1 MSFIVCVR
9 AVVRMKLLFVSSC
22 QLTEVH
28 GFFSSHYSNK
38 LLCTIVRA
46 LKIQRV
52 IMPAI
57 IPAAQRLTE
66 NHHQKKKKQEG
77 KKWVTDRNGYKLHQT
92 FVCFIE
98 PSIPLKWKLVCS
110 DTHSPTKRC
119 RSCTYHK
126 LTFYGHDSNSS
137 RTITDLE
144 CGKYRK

>member
-9 AVVRMKLLFVSSC
+9 AVISYFSFNLVSW
-22 QLTEVH
+22 QKYMD
-28 GFFSSHYSNK
+28 FFFFTIFKQIIVYYCNSTKHSKGYNASHSSRGAEINWKSSK
-38 LLCTIVRA
+38 TRIR
-46 LKIQRV
+46 
-52 IMPAI
+52 
-57 IPAAQRLTE
+57 
-66 NHHQKKKKQEG
+66 KKC
-77 KKWVTDRNGYKLHQT
+77 VTDRNGYKLHQT